1 MNRSTRLLAL
11 ELVAVAL
18 TNETALAQDGSVLTT
33 LENQVVTAARGRQT
47 TMMEAARSLFWI
59 LAGGRLQR
67 RSGWSR
73 RSSSPSWSSSSART
87 STQPPARWCFPPTD
101 LLSAPRWRR
110 RSAPRA
116 MRSVR
121 EGRGGEGG
129 LARLR
134 RRSRRR
140 RGHGAALDRD
150 PRPHPHPTRDR
161 RPRRRARSRS
171 TVETEGRGETC
182 PRSI

>member
-1 MNRSTRLLAL
+1 MNRSARLLAL

-18 TNETALAQDGSVLTT
+18 TNEAALAQDGSVLTT

-47 TMMEAARSLFWI
+47 TVMEAARSLFWS

-67 RSGWSR
+67 RSRWSR

-87 STQPPARWCFPPTD
+87 SAQPPARWCFPPTG

-121 EGRGGEGG
+121 EGRGGEGRAVS
-129 LARLR
+129 LAFVVDRADDEVMAPL
-134 RRSRRR
+134 STET
-140 RGHGAALDRD
+140 LDLTRTQRETAR
-150 PRPHPHPTRDR
+150 PRASPSSPVSVNRRDR
-161 RPRRRARSRS
+161 G
-171 TVETEGRGETC
+171 EG
-182 PRSI
+182 